1 MAPVG
6 MRNSM
11 NASNTSKR
19 RKEPDMEIIGKKG
32 EVKHIQL
39 AKPESGS
46 GMLYP
51 IIGIDIKEES

>member
-1 MAPVG
+1 
-6 MRNSM
+6 M

-39 AKPESGS
+39 AKPESRS

>member
-1 MAPVG
+1 
-6 MRNSM
+6 M

-32 EVKHIQL
+32 EVKRIQL
-39 AKPESGS
+39 AKLDSGS
-46 GMLYP
+46 SMLYP